1 MSRVK
6 RQEVE
11 EKANELGL
19 FVSPW
24 NPGDGLTRYRFY
36 PVKVNPYSMD
46 PLGVALGAKQAMI
59 WLDGF
64 EAGYKSGQEA

>member
-6 RQEVE
+6 RQDVIERAE
-11 EKANELGL
+11 EINLIVQVRPIRGQSIQRYVFWNYDNKFLG
-19 FVSPW
+19 
-24 NPGDGLTRYRFY
+24 T
-36 PVKVNPYSMD
+36 
-46 PLGVALGAKQAMI
+46 ALGAKQAMI